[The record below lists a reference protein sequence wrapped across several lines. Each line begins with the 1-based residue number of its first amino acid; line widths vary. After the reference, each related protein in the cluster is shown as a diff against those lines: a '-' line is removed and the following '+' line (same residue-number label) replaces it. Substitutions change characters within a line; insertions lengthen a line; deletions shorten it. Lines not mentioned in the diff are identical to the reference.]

1 MVYRNVANT
10 RRMANPG
17 ASLTLLLAVTTDGTV
32 VGTVSTG
39 VLEDKIPVELAM
51 DEQCCEM
58 HVVVDDTA
66 IVDDSAVEVEVGT
79 LKVLELDSDVDGST
93 ASSGVVIEVD
103 SSTGGIELESQL

>member
-10 RRMANPG
+10 SRMANPG

-58 HVVVDDTA
+58 HDVDDTA
-66 IVDDSAVEVEVGT
+66 IVDDPAVDVEVGT
-79 LKVLELDSDVDGST
+79 LKVLELDPDLDGST
-93 ASSGVVIEVD
+93 ASSGVVLEAD
-103 SSTGGIELESQL
+103 SSTGGIQQESQL